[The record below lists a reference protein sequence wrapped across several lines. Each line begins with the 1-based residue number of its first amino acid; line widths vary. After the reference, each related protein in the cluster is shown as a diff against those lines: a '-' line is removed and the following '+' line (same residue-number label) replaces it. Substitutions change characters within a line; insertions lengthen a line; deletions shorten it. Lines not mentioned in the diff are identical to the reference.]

1 LTYQRSCAFFRA
13 PISKGFTDEAHLPT
27 PQYAACSHAWLP
39 RADVHER
46 WPQGHQQPSA
56 QGSCPFGRDNLQEVI
71 PLIPTNGTS
80 PPRQS
85 TQKATQEALPR
96 SRRLLKRRDFLRV
109 QEGGVRITTRHLL
122 ILLTPRVDGTE
133 TRLGLV
139 ASRKMGGAVQR
150 NRAKRLVRESFR
162 RNSSLFPACVD
173 LVMIVR
179 SGIDLLSQ
187 SEVEA
192 EIVSVASLLRKRAS
206 GKMPAARP
214 AKPRQ

>member
-1 LTYQRSCAFFRA
+1 M
-13 PISKGFTDEAHLPT
+13 I
-27 PQYAACSHAWLP
+27 
-39 RADVHER
+39 
-46 WPQGHQQPSA
+46 PS
-56 QGSCPFGRDNLQEVI
+56 
-71 PLIPTNGTS
+71 NGTR
-80 PPRQS
+80 PPRQ
-85 TQKATQEALPR
+85 ATQEALPR
-96 SRRLLKRRDFLRV
+96 SRRVLKRGDFLRV
-109 QEGGVRITTRHLL
+109 QEGGARVTTRHLL
-122 ILLTPRVDGTE
+122 ILLAPRVDGME

-162 RNSSLFPACVD
+162 RNLSLFPSGVD
-173 LVMIVR
+173 LIVIVR

-192 EIVSVASLLRKRAS
+192 EIVGIASLLRKRAS